1 MRVIK
6 YLGVA
11 WESIQAHRMR
21 AILTMLG
28 IIIGVAAVL
37 ITVGIGSGAAASITE
52 QIESNGT
59 NLLTIS
65 SGMRGGSSST
75 LTMADADVL
84 ANKDNFQTVSLLA
97 PQYSSQTTVANGST
111 SGTYQVVGTTAAY
124 ATIRNLDVGSG
135 AFLPDG
141 DSASNSYIAVIGDTV
156 ATDLFGGLSP
166 VGESI
171 RIGDALFQVIGV
183 LEASGSSGFGSV
195 DSQVFVP
202 INVALGRLFN
212 ASRYRGSYTISSIS
226 VQVDDETDLDATEAQ
241 IEQVLRLRHGL
252 GADDDNDFQISNQAD
267 LLDMASSVS
276 GTLSTLLGGIGAV
289 SLLVG
294 GIGIM
299 NIMLVSVTERTR
311 EIGLRKA
318 VGAHDK
324 DILLQFLVEALVLC
338 TLGGLIGI
346 TLSYGVQELVG
357 VVLPSLLP
365 SLSFNIVIEP
375 WAVGLALA
383 VSTASGFIFGLYPA
397 MRATQLDPIEALRY
411 E

>member
-6 YLGVA
+6 YFGVA
-11 WESIQAHRMR
+11 WQSIQAHRMR

-37 ITVGIGSGAAASITE
+37 VTVGIGSGAAASITE
-52 QIESNGT
+52 RIESSGT
-59 NLLTIS
+59 NLLTVS
-65 SGMRGGSSST
+65 NGQRGSSSST
-75 LTMADADVL
+75 LTMADAEVL
-84 ANKDNFQTVSLLA
+84 SNSKSFPAIVGLA
-97 PQYSSQTTVANGST
+97 PQYSSQTTVANGS
-111 SGTYQVVGTTAAY
+111 SDGTYQVVGTTAGY
-124 ATIRNLDVGSG
+124 AEISNLDMASGS
-135 AFLPDG
+135 FLQDG
-141 DSASNSYIAVIGDTV
+141 DAAANNYTVVLGDTV
-156 ATDLFGGLSP
+156 ATDLFGGQDP
-166 VGESI
+166 VGQSV

-183 LEASGSSGFGSV
+183 LEASGSSGFGSS

-202 INVALGRLFN
+202 INVAHGRLFN
-212 ASRYRGSYTISSIS
+212 ASRYRGSYTLSSIS
-226 VQVDDETDLDATEAQ
+226 VKVANEDELNGTEMQ

-252 GADDDNDFQISNQAD
+252 GTDDDNDFQISNQAD

-276 GTLSTLLGGIGAV
+276 GTLSGLLGGIGAV
-289 SLLVG
+289 SLVVG

-346 TLSYGVQELVG
+346 GIGYGIQLLVG
-357 VVLPSLLP
+357 LVPGAPLKV
-365 SLSFNIVIEP
+365 IIEP
-375 WAVGLALA
+375 WAVALALG
-383 VSTASGFIFGLYPA
+383 VSSASGFIFGLYPA